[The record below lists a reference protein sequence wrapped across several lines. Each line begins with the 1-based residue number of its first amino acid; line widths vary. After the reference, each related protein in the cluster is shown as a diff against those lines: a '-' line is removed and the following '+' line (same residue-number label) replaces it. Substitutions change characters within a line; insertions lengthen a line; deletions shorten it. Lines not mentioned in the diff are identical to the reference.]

1 MNTDAGTPA
10 SPQTRPA
17 PTPAEIL
24 AVCERAAEVGAA
36 YIRGVDRDHV
46 AREYKTSNHDIVTEH
61 DRAVEEIVVREL
73 LAGLPGARILGEEGG
88 HRGGDGPVELF
99 IDPIDGT
106 SNFAAGLPLFCISI
120 GAAVDGEL
128 VAGVIHAPILGMVFT
143 AADGPAMLNGTP
155 IAPRSTRPAKDAL
168 LLTALPAHRMA
179 KDTPEFALEVLR
191 VVKRSHSAV
200 RTLGTAAIELA
211 FVAAGW
217 ADGAALDRS
226 NPWDVA
232 AGFHLVSRAGGSLR
246 TWPGTGPED
255 APDHLRPAYL
265 ACTGPERLE
274 EMDTIMEEIQ
284 RRCAEQ

>member
-1 MNTDAGTPA
+1 M
-10 SPQTRPA
+10 
-17 PTPAEIL
+17 
-24 AVCERAAEVGAA
+24 CERAAEAGAA

-46 AREYKTSNHDIVTEH
+46 SREYKTSSHDIVTEH
-61 DRAVEEIVVREL
+61 DRAVEEIVAREL

-88 HRGGDGPVELF
+88 HRGGEGPVELF

-128 VAGVIHAPILGMVFT
+128 VAGVIHAPILGLVFT

-155 IAPRSTRPAKDAL
+155 IEPRSTRPAKDAL
-168 LLTALPAHRMA
+168 LLTTIPGHRMA
-179 KDTPEFALEVLR
+179 ATMPEFALEALQQI
-191 VVKRSHSAV
+191 KGQHSAV

-217 ADGAALDRS
+217 ADGAALDRI

-232 AGFHLVSRAGGSLR
+232 AGFHLVRRAGGTIR
-246 TWPGTGPED
+246 TWPGTGPAD
-255 APDHLRPAYL
+255 APDHMRPAYL
-265 ACTGPERLE
+265 ACTGPERLD
-274 EMDTIMEEIQ
+274 EMDALMEEIQ
-284 RRCAEQ
+284 RRRTEA